1 MVMEYR
7 VKYDSLAD
15 ALYIRV
21 RDGDIVDS
29 LEIRDNVIADFD
41 RNGEVVGIEVIN
53 FSKSKIDIGEILV
66 KGIEIVA
73 KP

>member
-1 MVMEYR
+1 MEYR

-21 RDGDIVDS
+21 RNGDIADS
-29 LEIRDNVIADFD
+29 LEIRDNVIVDFD
-41 RNGEVVGIEVIN
+41 QNGEVLGIEVIN
-53 FSKSKIDIGEILV
+53 FSKSKMDIGEILV

>member
-1 MVMEYR
+1 VR
-7 VKYDSLAD
+7 YDPLAD

-21 RDGDIVDS
+21 RDSDIVDS
-29 LEIRDNVIADFD
+29 IEVRENLIVDFD
-41 RNGEVVGIEVIN
+41 KNGEVIGIEVIN
-53 FSKSKIDIGEILV
+53 FSKSKIDIGELLV

>member
-1 MVMEYR
+1 M
-7 VKYDSLAD
+7 KYDPLAD

-29 LEIRDNVIADFD
+29 IEVRENLIVDFD
-41 RNGEVVGIEVIN
+41 KNGEVIGIEVIN
-53 FSKSKIDIGEILV
+53 FSKSKIDIGELLV

>member
-1 MVMEYR
+1 MR
-7 VKYDSLAD
+7 YDPLAD

-21 RDGDIVDS
+21 RDSDIVDS
-29 LEIRDNVIADFD
+29 IEVRENLIVDFD
-41 RNGEVVGIEVIN
+41 KNGEVIGIEVIN
-53 FSKSKIDIGEILV
+53 FSKSKIDIGELLV

>member
-1 MVMEYR
+1 
-7 VKYDSLAD
+7 VKYDPLAD

-21 RDGDIVDS
+21 RDGNIVDS
-29 LEIRDNVIADFD
+29 IEVRENLVVDFD
-41 RNGEVVGIEVIN
+41 KNGEVIGIEVIN
-53 FSKSKIDIGEILV
+53 FSKSKIDIGELLM

>member
-1 MVMEYR
+1 MEYR
-7 VKYDSLAD
+7 VKYDPLAD

-21 RDGDIVDS
+21 RDGNIVDS
-29 LEIRDNVIADFD
+29 IEVRENLVVDFD
-41 RNGEVVGIEVIN
+41 KNGEVIGIEVIN
-53 FSKSKIDIGEILV
+53 FSKSKIDIGELLM

>member
-1 MVMEYR
+1 
-7 VKYDSLAD
+7 VKYDPLAD

-29 LEIRDNVIADFD
+29 IEVRENLIVDFD
-41 RNGEVVGIEVIN
+41 KNGEVIGIEVIN
-53 FSKSKIDIGEILV
+53 FSKSKIDIGELLV

>member
-1 MVMEYR
+1 
-7 VKYDSLAD
+7 VKYDPLAD

-29 LEIRDNVIADFD
+29 IEVRENLVVDFD
-41 RNGEVVGIEVIN
+41 KNGEVIGIEVIN
-53 FSKSKIDIGEILV
+53 FSKSKIDIGELLM
-66 KGIEIVA
+66 KGIEVVA

>member
-1 MVMEYR
+1 MEYR
-7 VKYDSLAD
+7 VKYDPLAD

-29 LEIRDNVIADFD
+29 IEVRENLIVDFD
-41 RNGEVVGIEVIN
+41 KNGEVIGIEVIN
-53 FSKSKIDIGEILV
+53 FSKSKIDIGELLV

>member
-1 MVMEYR
+1 MEYR
-7 VKYDSLAD
+7 VKYDPLAD

-29 LEIRDNVIADFD
+29 IEVRENLVVDFD
-41 RNGEVVGIEVIN
+41 KNGEVIGIEVIN
-53 FSKSKIDIGEILV
+53 FSKSKIDIGELLM

>member
-1 MVMEYR
+1 MEYR
-7 VKYDSLAD
+7 VKYDPLAD

-29 LEIRDNVIADFD
+29 IEVRENLVVDFD
-41 RNGEVVGIEVIN
+41 KNGEVIGIEVIN
-53 FSKSKIDIGEILV
+53 FSKSKIDIGELLM
-66 KGIEIVA
+66 KGIEIVT

>member
-1 MVMEYR
+1 MEYR
-7 VKYDSLAD
+7 VRYDPLAD

-21 RDGDIVDS
+21 RDSDIVDS
-29 LEIRDNVIADFD
+29 IEVRENLIVDFD
-41 RNGEVVGIEVIN
+41 KNGEVIGIEVIN
-53 FSKSKIDIGEILV
+53 FSKSKIDIGELLV

>member
-1 MVMEYR
+1 
-7 VKYDSLAD
+7 VKYDPLAD

-29 LEIRDNVIADFD
+29 IEVRENLVVDFD
-41 RNGEVVGIEVIN
+41 KNGEVIGIEVIN
-53 FSKSKIDIGEILV
+53 FSKSKIDIGELLM

>member
-1 MVMEYR
+1 M
-7 VKYDSLAD
+7 KYDSLAD

-21 RDGDIVDS
+21 RNGDIADS
-29 LEIRDNVIADFD
+29 LEIRDNVIVDFD
-41 RNGEVVGIEVIN
+41 QNGEVLGIEVIN
-53 FSKSKIDIGEILV
+53 FSKSKMDIGEILV